1 MLLHTV
7 VRNLKIL
14 ETVGPQDTVGAGEHC
29 SSKRQSLSVLWKPS
43 LSINDVQSLVL
54 LSDSWC
60 VDLASCVFCWH
71 SRIFLHDHFPPVS
84 YTPHHCRYCIWKMK
98 QEMKH

>member
-29 SSKRQSLSVLWKPS
+29 SSKRQSQRFMETQP
-43 LSINDVQSLVL
+43 
-54 LSDSWC
+54 
-60 VDLASCVFCWH
+60 
-71 SRIFLHDHFPPVS
+71 
-84 YTPHHCRYCIWKMK
+84 
-98 QEMKH
+98 